1 MTTETLTPTARRTTP
16 RPAPEPPRR
25 RLPAGRTIAW
35 IVMVLIILVTLFPF
49 YWMLRTALST
59 NTALASDPSSLLPVD
74 LSLGGFARVFGLQ
87 STEEALAQGGSG
99 ASVDFW
105 RYLLNSV
112 IVATTIAVCQTF
124 FSAMAAYGIVRLRI
138 PQGMFWFLLIYS
150 GTIFPFQMYLI
161 PLFNFYLDTGLY
173 DTRLGVIAFYVAITI
188 PFCVFVMR
196 GFFLTV
202 PWQVQEAAA
211 LDGANS
217 WATFWRIM
225 MPMAKAPLILLV
237 LIQFTWIWNDL
248 LFGLVLTKSESVRP
262 IMVALAGMQGV
273 YGASD
278 GPSVIAATLV
288 GSAPTLILFLVLQR
302 YFVRGLT
309 LGMGER

>member
-1 MTTETLTPTARRTTP
+1 MSAEVGDETALGRETRFSSALILTVFWVLPIALLVMSAMKTPIEFSSTSTLTP
-16 RPAPEPPRR
+16 
-25 RLPAGRTIAW
+25 
-35 IVMVLIILVTLFPF
+35 
-49 YWMLRTALST
+49 
-59 NTALASDPSSLLPVD
+59 PSSFNLFDNIARAWAKGMASGFVNSAIYGVVA
-74 LSLGGFARVFGLQ
+74 SLI
-87 STEEALAQGGSG
+87 
-99 ASVDFW
+99 SVV
-105 RYLLNSV
+105 L
-112 IVATTIAVCQTF
+112 
-124 FSAMAAYGIVRLRI
+124 SAMAAYGIVRLRI
-138 PQGMFWFLLIYS
+138 PRGMFWFLLIYS

>member
-1 MTTETLTPTARRTTP
+1 MSAEVGESTAIGREARFASALVLTVFWVLPIALLVMSAAKTPVEFSSTSTLALPESFNLFDNIAR
-16 RPAPEPPRR
+16 
-25 RLPAGRTIAW
+25 AW
-35 IVMVLIILVTLFPF
+35 AKGMASGFVNS
-49 YWMLRTALST
+49 ALYG
-59 NTALASDPSSLLPVD
+59 V
-74 LSLGGFARVFGLQ
+74 V
-87 STEEALAQGGSG
+87 
-99 ASVDFW
+99 ASV
-105 RYLLNSV
+105 
-112 IVATTIAVCQTF
+112 IAVILA
-124 FSAMAAYGIVRLRI
+124 AMAAYGIVRLRI

-161 PLFNFYLDTGLY
+161 PLFNLYLDTGLY
-173 DTRLGVIAFYVAITI
+173 DTRFGIIAFYIAITI
-188 PFCVFVMR
+188 PFSVFVMR

-217 WATFWRIM
+217 WSVFWRIM
-225 MPMAKAPLILLV
+225 IPMARAPLILLV

-288 GSAPTLILFLVLQR
+288 GSAPTLVLFLALQR